1 MLMENKMLWLF
12 RCDVI
17 IFSSGC
23 YAPYNSIIAT
33 PLQFLRLP
41 LSSIFCFFVALGPA
55 LQSLG
60 LQLHVDVDYP
70 VLIPS
75 RSGYRKFHRSEILSR
90 CSYFLGNFIVERNF
104 FLGNIIAA
112 RKFDRSQ
119 KISILAST

>member
-70 VLIPS
+70 VLILS
-75 RSGYRKFHRSEILSR
+75 RSGYRKFHCSEILLR
-90 CSYFLGNFIVERNF
+90 CSYFLGNFIAERNF
-104 FLGNIIAA
+104 FLENIIAA
-112 RKFDRSQ
+112 RKFDRSR